1 MIDKFQQQI
10 LFDEID
16 TENAGKKLPAT
27 EQQVVF
33 DNQDWQPEVEDSI
46 ELEDEIETSKPRWL
60 LRIGFVVFTTI
71 IGIELFDFFTLGFEQ
86 SPVIAGL
93 YGALLA
99 IITVIF
105 GTTAVRELSALR
117 QLSKQEKVRNQV
129 QNILDDTGTA
139 DARKLC
145 ENISKRLPCDLTLEN
160 EKTWGELVL
169 PEYSDIEIIN
179 LYSKEVLSKV
189 DQKALDEV
197 AKFSTES
204 VILVAVS
211 PVAIVDMMLMFWR
224 NIRMIDKIAGLYG
237 LKLSYWSRIRLIKQ
251 VFINM
256 AYAGA
261 SEIITDFGADLLGAD
276 LLGKL
281 SGRMAQ
287 GLGAGMLTA
296 RLGIK
301 TIKVCRPIP
310 FHQDPPRLNDIRKKI
325 AYQVKG
331 LLKSSTS

>member
-16 TENAGKKLPAT
+16 NT
-27 EQQVVF
+27 EQENQKLTTNQIVFENNDWLPEAQELVENNEVV
-33 DNQDWQPEVEDSI
+33 EK
-46 ELEDEIETSKPRWL
+46 SKPRWL
-60 LRIGFVVFTTI
+60 WRIAFA
-71 IGIELFDFFTLGFEQ
+71 LF
-86 SPVIAGL
+86 AGL
-93 YGALLA
+93 LSYELIEFFVSGFQYTPIIASLYGLLLF
-99 IITVIF
+99 IISIIF
-105 GTTAVRELSALR
+105 GTTAYREISSLR
-117 QLSKQEKVRNQV
+117 QLSRQDDVRTQF
-129 QNILDDTGTA
+129 QSILEDNHKY

-145 ENISKRLPCDLTLEN
+145 EKITEQLPCDISSSK
-160 EKTWGELVL
+160 EKAWEKIIQ
-169 PEYSDIEIIN
+169 PEYTNIEVVN
-179 LYSKEVLSKV
+179 LYSKEILSSV

-204 VILVAVS
+204 VVLIAIS
-211 PVAIVDMMLMFWR
+211 PVALIDMMLMFWR
-224 NIRMIDKIAGLYG
+224 NLRMIDKVAGLYG
-237 LKLSYWSRIRLIKQ
+237 LKLGYWSRIRLIKH

-261 SEIITDFGADLLGAD
+261 SEIVADFGADLLGAD

-301 TIKVCRPIP
+301 TISLCRPIP
-310 FHQDPPRLNDIRKKI
+310 FQNQPPKLNDIRKKI
-325 AYQVKG
+325 IMQIKG
-331 LLKSSTS
+331 LIQPS

>member
-10 LFDEID
+10 LFDEVGSKNTKHPLST
-16 TENAGKKLPAT
+16 TEH
-27 EQQVVF
+27 QVVF
-33 DNQDWQPEVEDSI
+33 DNDDWQETHESEPEQEEII
-46 ELEDEIETSKPRWL
+46 EKSKPRWL
-60 LRIGFVVFTTI
+60 WRAAFLIFT
-71 IGIELFDFFTLGFEQ
+71 GLVSIELYDFFVAGFEK
-86 SPVIAGL
+86 SPIIAGL
-93 YGALLA
+93 YGILLA
-99 IITVIF
+99 IIAIIF
-105 GTTAVRELSALR
+105 GTTAFRELSALR
-117 QLSKQEKVRNQV
+117 HLSRQEKIRTQV
-129 QNILDDTGTA
+129 QDLLNDKGKA
-139 DARKLC
+139 NARKLC
-145 ENISKRLPCDLTLEN
+145 TKISKQLPCDLTLEN
-160 EKTWGELVL
+160 EKNWADVVQ
-169 PEYSDIEIIN
+169 PEYSNAEVIN

-204 VILVAVS
+204 VVIIAIS
-211 PVAIVDMMLMFWR
+211 PVAIIDMMLMFWR
-224 NIRMIDKIAGLYG
+224 NIRMINKIAGLYG

-261 SEIITDFGADLLGAD
+261 SEIIADFGADLLGAD

-296 RLGIK
+296 RLGLR

-310 FHQDPPRLNDIRKKI
+310 FNEDAPKLNDIRKKI
-325 AYQVKG
+325 ASQVKG
-331 LLKSSTS
+331 LLKTK

>member
-16 TENAGKKLPAT
+16 TKNTDKQLSAT

-33 DNQDWQPEVEDSI
+33 DNEDWQPEAERDVEQDDV
-46 ELEDEIETSKPRWL
+46 LEKSKPRWL
-60 LRIGFVVFTTI
+60 WRGAFIVFSGI
-71 IGIELFDFFTLGFEQ
+71 VCIELYDFFTLGFNQ
-86 SPVIAGL
+86 SPIIAGL
-93 YGALLA
+93 YAVLLA
-99 IITVIF
+99 FIGVIAS
-105 GTTAVRELSALR
+105 TTAFRELSALR
-117 QLSKQEKVRNQV
+117 QLSKQDKVRSQV
-129 QNILDDTGTA
+129 QDILDDNGSA

-145 ENISKRLPCDLTLEN
+145 KKISKQLPCDLTIES
-160 EKTWGELVL
+160 EQTWDELVQ
-169 PEYSDIEIIN
+169 PEYSDVEVIN
-179 LYSKEVLSKV
+179 LYSKKVLSVV

-204 VILVAVS
+204 VVLIAIS
-211 PVAIVDMMLMFWR
+211 PVALVDMMLMFWR

-256 AYAGA
+256 VYAGA

-310 FHQDPPRLNDIRKKI
+310 FHKNPPKLNDIRKKI
-325 AYQVKG
+325 ASQVKG
-331 LLKSSTS
+331 LLKSS

>member
-16 TENAGKKLPAT
+16 TKNADKQLT
-27 EQQVVF
+27 LTDEQVVF
-33 DNQDWQPEVEDSI
+33 DNQDWQPEAEQEHEQSEII
-46 ELEDEIETSKPRWL
+46 EKSKPRWL
-60 LRIGFVVFTTI
+60 LRAGFAIFS
-71 IGIELFDFFTLGFEQ
+71 GIVGYELYQFFALGFQQ
-86 SPVIAGL
+86 SPIVAGL
-93 YGALLA
+93 YAALFA

-105 GTTAVRELSALR
+105 GTTAFRELSALR
-117 QLSKQEKVRNQV
+117 QLSKQEKIRSQV
-129 QNILDDTGTA
+129 QDILDDNGKA
-139 DARKLC
+139 DARKIC
-145 ENISKRLPCDLTLEN
+145 EKISKQLPCDLTVEN
-160 EKTWGELVL
+160 EKAWGELVQ
-169 PEYSDIEIIN
+169 PEFSDAEVIQ
-179 LYSKEVLSKV
+179 LYSKEVLSSV

-204 VILVAVS
+204 VVLIAIS
-211 PVAIVDMMLMFWR
+211 PVALIDMMLMFWR
-224 NIRMIDKIAGLYG
+224 NIRMINKIAGLYG

-276 LLGKL
+276 ILGKL

-310 FHQDPPRLNDIRKKI
+310 FHQDSPKLNDVRKKI
-325 AYQVKG
+325 AHQVKG
-331 LLKSSTS
+331 LLKSS